1 MSSEKNKPKV
11 ENILGICLKGN
22 KLVKSDKVVN
32 DKSPLVN
39 DKLPKS
45 TKISNIKENKILMK
59 SGKRRCKN
67 CNEIKELKWFGK
79 KDKNRWYTI
88 CRSCN
93 SINAENRIL
102 FDEGLRRCK
111 ECRRILPLLQ
121 FDIKSVEIKGKVYRN
136 TVCKDCM
143 AEFKKK

>member
-1 MSSEKNKPKV
+1 MSDNKKCPKS

-22 KLVKSDKVVN
+22 KLVKSNKVVN
-32 DKSPLVN
+32 NKSPLVN
-39 DKLPKS
+39 DKLS
-45 TKISNIKENKILMK
+45 KISNIKENKILMK
-59 SGKRRCKN
+59 SGKRRCKE
-67 CNEIKELKWFGK
+67 CGKIKELKWFGK